1 MRVVDTHLHVWNLSR
16 AAYPWLQGDMSILN
30 RTWSIDEL
38 EPVRKAAGVDSAVLV
53 QAAGN
58 AEDTQLMLEV
68 ARNTSWVDGV
78 VAWLPL
84 MDTRQTAQLLEEQF
98 LNEPYFKGV
107 RHQIHDESD
116 PEWLLQPAVIESL
129 QLLAQHDI
137 PYDLVGVLPI
147 HIATALKVAAK
158 VPRLRFV
165 FDHLNQPPIAPQE
178 RFGEWGELMKEAAA
192 NPQFYAKIS
201 GLGTASGSFA
211 GRTAED
217 IKPYVAFVLEHFGAP
232 RCFCGGDWPV
242 SMLAHEYPKTWQIT
256 QQIISELASPAEQEQ
271 VFHSN
276 AAAFYKLSIP

>member
-1 MRVVDTHLHVWNLSR
+1 
-16 AAYPWLQGDMSILN
+16 MSILN